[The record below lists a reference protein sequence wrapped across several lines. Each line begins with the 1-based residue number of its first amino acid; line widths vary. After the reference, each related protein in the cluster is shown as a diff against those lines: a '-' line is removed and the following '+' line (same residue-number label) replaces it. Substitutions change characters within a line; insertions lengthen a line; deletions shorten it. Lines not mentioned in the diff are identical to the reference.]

1 MKAYSMDLRNRVLAD
16 CDAGMEARQVAVK
29 YNVSESW
36 IRRLRQRRQESGE
49 TAPRRPKT
57 SPPKWQPYADSIE
70 QFVTDQPDATLAEL
84 KEHLEIPLSIPTLPG
99 AIALRFTLKKSLRAG
114 GTGPAGRR
122 QPTRGL
128 AEVAKAR
135 GRSRGHEPV
144 RLYRRDLGLDEHE
157 PPIWPQP
164 KRSAADRCRPPWALE
179 DHDVRGGT
187 PAGGTHRA
195 VVIDGA
201 INGRIFLAYVR

>member
-36 IRRLRQRRQESGE
+36 IKRLRQRRRESGE

-57 SPPKWQPYADSIE
+57 SPPKWQLYADSIE

-84 KEHLEIPLSIPTLPG
+84 KEHLEIPLSIPTLSQ
-99 AIALRFTLKKSLRAG
+99 ALIALRFTLKKSLPRG

-122 QPTRGL
+122 QPTRDWRKWQSAL
-128 AEVAKAR
+128 SPEDMSRFVFIDETWASTNMSR
-135 GRSRGHEPV
+135 RYGRSRKGQRLIGAVPHGHWKTTTFV
-144 RLYRRDLGLDEHE
+144 AALRLGDSPRR
-157 PPIWPQP
+157 W
-164 KRSAADRCRPPWALE
+164 
-179 DHDVRGGT
+179 
-187 PAGGTHRA
+187 
-195 VVIDGA
+195 
-201 INGRIFLAYVR
+201 

>member
-36 IRRLRQRRQESGE
+36 IRRLRQRRRESGE

-84 KEHLEIPLSIPTLPG
+84 KEHLEIPLSIPTLSR
-99 AIALRFTLKKSLRAG
+99 ALIALRFTLKKKSSARRNRTGRTSPANARIG
-114 GTGPAGRR
+114 GSG
-122 QPTRGL
+122 
-128 AEVAKAR
+128 KAR
-135 GRSRGHEPV
+135 
-144 RLYRRDLGLDEHE
+144 
-157 PPIWPQP
+157 
-164 KRSAADRCRPPWALE
+164 
-179 DHDVRGGT
+179 
-187 PAGGTHRA
+187 
-195 VVIDGA
+195 
-201 INGRIFLAYVR
+201 